1 MVVKER
7 DVLEQH
13 RRHRMI
19 RMLRDVAARVREWHT
34 HEEQEEDSE
43 PVDPL
48 DPEEIEAQMLA
59 EAAKEHALAAAYNK
73 SVSGTHLMQQ
83 IRASMVKGVFRKPPP
98 EYLQLYKDREAN
110 PEPRELPQSSSA
122 IEHNLPPFY
131 LPNVTHLTHLAHRL
145 HLALL
150 IRLFHLPR
158 IDPYGFL
165 SPFRGDI
172 RSGGEASPNI
182 LPYG

>member
-1 MVVKER
+1 MDSLCQVAPHIIIDEHVQPCSEAHPRKGLYHRMVVKER

-48 DPEEIEAQMLA
+48 DPEEIEAEMLA

-83 IRASMVKGVFRKPPP
+83 IRASMAKGMFRKPPP

-110 PEPRELPQSSSA
+110 PGPHELPQSSSA
-122 IEHNLPPFY
+122 IEHELRKDGITITVWLP
-131 LPNVTHLTHLAHRL
+131 HLS
-145 HLALL
+145 
-150 IRLFHLPR
+150 
-158 IDPYGFL
+158 D
-165 SPFRGDI
+165 
-172 RSGGEASPNI
+172 RSNP
-182 LPYG
+182 LD